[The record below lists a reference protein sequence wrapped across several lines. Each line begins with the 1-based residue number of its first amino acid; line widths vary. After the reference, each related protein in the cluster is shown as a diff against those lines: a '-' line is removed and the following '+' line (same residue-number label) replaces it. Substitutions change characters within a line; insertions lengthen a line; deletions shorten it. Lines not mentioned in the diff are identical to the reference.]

1 MPKVLEC
8 PVFEGNN
15 PLTGEIIWNHVV
27 RGSPE
32 MKDKLKA
39 VYNWDGYSTVA
50 AVAANLD
57 KDGEISNWELHIFGK
72 SKGSK
77 LDSSTFYTDQDE
89 GNYIRFKEME
99 MSNFHFK
106 KTLAS
111 EWLSPSNYSWEYR
124 LPHETDRKKFYS
136 VKEGDLSQYNAK
148 PLWVRSLCQ
157 VTPGPKLQI
166 FLGCAPTENVGDLP
180 GSAQDEFPLILL
192 EKFSV
197 PLLPFEDSSMGL
209 GMGPIPFL
217 IDQREGLDFDQIGVS
232 FPDGESLKKGMSNF
246 LQSSI
251 KPNQRN
257 EISTWTKEV
266 AVGNWV
272 ARSPNYTWPD
282 PKPLEGDKN
291 SEVEED
297 DDAGQLDN

>member
-99 MSNFHFK
+99 MSNFH
-106 KTLAS
+106 
-111 EWLSPSNYSWEYR
+111 R
-124 LPHETDRKKFYS
+124 
-136 VKEGDLSQYNAK
+136 
-148 PLWVRSLCQ
+148 
-157 VTPGPKLQI
+157 
-166 FLGCAPTENVGDLP
+166 
-180 GSAQDEFPLILL
+180 
-192 EKFSV
+192 
-197 PLLPFEDSSMGL
+197 M
-209 GMGPIPFL
+209 
-217 IDQREGLDFDQIGVS
+217 
-232 FPDGESLKKGMSNF
+232 
-246 LQSSI
+246 
-251 KPNQRN
+251 
-257 EISTWTKEV
+257 
-266 AVGNWV
+266 
-272 ARSPNYTWPD
+272 
-282 PKPLEGDKN
+282 N
-291 SEVEED
+291 S
-297 DDAGQLDN
+297 